1 MRHCLVL
8 CMNFEQLRQVL
19 YRYACRA
26 SLAGSATNVAT
37 CFMACPIIDM
47 AAKLTFYTLG
57 TKFMM
62 VYKLDTCSLDNSD
75 IITGF
80 GMVVKM
86 FKPTYTLYMM
96 LIHPDRHGTFRFANR
111 QIVYSI

>member
-26 SLAGSATNVAT
+26 SLAGSATTIAT

-47 AAKLTFYTLG
+47 AAKLTFYALG

-62 VYKLDTCSLDNSD
+62 VYKLDTCSLDKTD
-75 IITGF
+75 VITGF
-80 GMVVKM
+80 CMVVWM
-86 FKPTYTLYMM
+86 FKTTNTLYMA
-96 LIHPDRHGTFRFANR
+96 LIHPNRHGTFRFANR